1 MLQNGIETATAHTLF
16 EQTVYAKRPFSDELD
31 YRPLPDGDTLRN
43 GLSDVFDVLLGMFT
57 DTRLEDDTQGI
68 LWGFVNGFHRKVDR
82 IQKDLDQNED
92 AQQRSQRE
100 QDGSEVKSVELEDFI
115 TEGQTLL
122 EQRAS
127 FELMRDY
134 GGELFEAK
142 TGSLWRPLSG
152 SKINH
157 KTMTAAMIDSRDYI
171 KAKQRA
177 ETRAYIPEGT
187 LIAFTG
193 GVDYQDYQKIWDV
206 LDQTKAKHNDMVL
219 VHGGGTKGAE
229 LIAAKWAKARS
240 IVTVIFRPDWKKH
253 NRAAPFKRNDQML
266 AENPAGVIVFPGSG
280 ITENLADKAK
290 QMGIKVY
297 RPIPKT

>member
-1 MLQNGIETATAHTLF
+1 MLDTITETSTAHTLN
-16 EQTVYAKRPFSDELD
+16 EMTLYAKRPFSDELD
-31 YRPLPDGDTLRN
+31 YRPLPDVDTLKN

-68 LWGFVNGFHRKVDR
+68 LWSFVNGFHRKVER

-100 QDGSEVKSVELEDFI
+100 QDGSEVKSVELEDLI

-122 EQRAS
+122 EQRAT
-127 FELMRDY
+127 FELMRDHS
-134 GGELFEAK
+134 GELFEAS

-152 SKINH
+152 SKVNH
-157 KTMTAAMIDSRDYI
+157 ITMTASMIDSRDYI
-171 KAKQRA
+171 KAKQRS

-206 LDQTKAKHNDMVL
+206 LDQTKAKHNDVVL
-219 VHGGGTKGAE
+219 AHGGGTKGAE
-229 LIAAKWAKARS
+229 LIAAKWAKARA
-240 IVTVIFRPDWKKH
+240 VPTVIFRPDWKKH

-266 AENPAGVIVFPGSG
+266 AENPKGVIIFPGSG

>member
-1 MLQNGIETATAHTLF
+1 MLDTISETSTAHTLN
-16 EQTVYAKRPFSDELD
+16 EMTLYAKRPFSDELD
-31 YRPLPDGDTLRN
+31 YRPLPDADTLRH

-57 DTRLEDDTQGI
+57 DTRLDDDTQGI
-68 LWGFVNGFHRKVDR
+68 LWSFVNSFHRKVER

-92 AQQRSQRE
+92 VQQKSQRE
-100 QDGSEVKSVELEDFI
+100 QDGSEVKSVELEDLI
-115 TEGQTLL
+115 TEGQTLI
-122 EQRAS
+122 EQRAA

-134 GGELFEAK
+134 GGELFEAN
-142 TGSLWRPLSG
+142 TGSLWRPLTG

-157 KTMTAAMIDSRDYI
+157 ITMTASMIDSRDYI
-171 KAKQRA
+171 KAKQRT
-177 ETRAYIPEGT
+177 ESRAFIPEGT

-193 GVDYQDYQKIWDV
+193 GVEYQDYKIIWAT
-206 LDQTKAKHNDMVL
+206 LDKTKAKHADMVL
-219 VHGGGTKGAE
+219 AHGGGTKGAE
-229 LIAAKWAKARS
+229 LIAAKWAKARA
-240 IVTVIFRPDWKKH
+240 VPTVIFRPDWKKY

-266 AENPAGVIVFPGSG
+266 AENPAGVIIFSGSG

>member
-1 MLQNGIETATAHTLF
+1 MLDTITETTTAHTLF
-16 EQTVYAKRPFSDELD
+16 EQVIYAKRPFSDELN
-31 YRPLPDGDTLRN
+31 YRPLPDAETLRH
-43 GLSDVFDVLLGMFT
+43 GLSDIFDVILGMFT

-68 LWGFVNGFHRKVDR
+68 LWSFVNSFHRKVER

-92 AQQRSQRE
+92 AQAKSQRE
-100 QDGSEVKSVELEDFI
+100 QDGSEVKSVELEELI
-115 TEGQTLL
+115 TEGQTML
-122 EQRAS
+122 EQRAA
-127 FELMRDY
+127 FELMRDH
-134 GGELFEAK
+134 GGELFEAT

-157 KTMTAAMIDSRDYI
+157 ITMTAAMIDSRDYI
-171 KAKQRA
+171 KAKQRT

-193 GVDYQDYQKIWDV
+193 GTDYQDYKTIWAT
-206 LDQTKAKHNDMVL
+206 LDKTKAKYSDMVL
-219 VHGGGTKGAE
+219 AHGGGTKGAE
-229 LIAAKWAKARS
+229 LIAAKWAKARA
-240 IVTVIFRPDWKKH
+240 IPTIIFRPDWKKH

-266 AENPAGVIVFPGSG
+266 AENPKGVIVFPGSG

-297 RPIPKT
+297 RPIPKS

>member
-1 MLQNGIETATAHTLF
+1 MSLTYCLACSPTPALN
-16 EQTVYAKRPFSDELD
+16 
-31 YRPLPDGDTLRN
+31 
-43 GLSDVFDVLLGMFT
+43 
-57 DTRLEDDTQGI
+57 I
-68 LWGFVNGFHRKVDR
+68 LWGFVNGFHRKVER
-82 IQKDLDQNED
+82 IQKDLDQNEV

-100 QDGSEVKSVELEDFI
+100 QDGSEVKSVELEDLI

-142 TGSLWRPLSG
+142 IGSLWRPLSG

-157 KTMTAAMIDSRDYI
+157 ITMTAAMIDSRDYI

-177 ETRAYIPEGT
+177 ETRAFIPEGT
-187 LIAFTG
+187 LITFTG
-193 GVDYQDYQKIWDV
+193 GTDYQDYKTIWAT
-206 LDQTKAKHNDMVL
+206 LDKTKAKHPDMVL
-219 VHGGGTKGAE
+219 AHGGGTKGAE
-229 LIAAKWAKARS
+229 LIAAKWAKARA
-240 IVTVIFRPDWKKH
+240 VPTVVFRPDWKKH

-266 AENPAGVIVFPGSG
+266 AENPTGVIIFPGSG

-290 QMGIKVY
+290 QLGIKVF
-297 RPIPKT
+297 RPIAKT